1 MMNDLSLSNPISRR
15 SCLQLAALMTT
26 QATLGWADEQ
36 KKQTII
42 DAHVHVWTADTE
54 SYPLGPDYDKKDMQP
69 KSFTP
74 EELLTHTRP
83 AGVDK
88 IVLIQMS
95 YYQFDNSYMLDTIA
109 KYPDTFRGVA
119 IIDHEQADAHET
131 MNKLLKQGVTGF
143 RLYANADATS
153 QWLASKTMATMWK
166 TAADTGQA
174 ICLLANPDALPNIE
188 KLCRKFP
195 KTTVVVDHFGRIGV
209 DGTIC
214 TKDLD
219 NLCQL
224 AQHENVYV
232 KTSAFYA
239 LGKKQPPYEDLG
251 PMIKRL
257 RNTFG
262 AKRLMW
268 ASDCPFQVENNH
280 TYATSLTLIKDRLGF
295 LTDEDKKWMLY
306 KTADQVYWS

>member
-1 MMNDLSLSNPISRR
+1 MSSYSNLISRR
-15 SCLQLAALMTT
+15 SCLQLAALMATK
-26 QATLGWADEQ
+26 ATLGWADDRS
-36 KKQTII
+36 KQSFV
-42 DAHVHVWTADTE
+42 DAHVHVWTPDTTA
-54 SYPLGPDYDKKDMQP
+54 YPLGPDYDVQDMQP

-74 EELLTHTRP
+74 EELMTHTKP

-119 IIDHEQADAHET
+119 IIDHEKADASET
-131 MNKLLKQGVTGF
+131 MKKLQKQGTTGF
-143 RLYANADATS
+143 RLYADAAATS
-153 QWLASKTMATMWK
+153 QWLTSKSMAAMWK
-166 TAADTGQA
+166 TAAENGQA

-209 DGTIC
+209 DGTIRS
-214 TKDLD
+214 KDLD
-219 NLCQL
+219 NLCRL
-224 AQHENVYV
+224 AQQENVYV

-280 TYATSLTLIKDRLGF
+280 TYAASIALIKDRLDF
-295 LTDEDKKWMLY
+295 LTDEDKDWMLS
-306 KTADQVYWS
+306 KTAQHVYWS

>member
-1 MMNDLSLSNPISRR
+1 MSSYSNLISRR
-15 SCLQLAALMTT
+15 SCLQLAALMATK
-26 QATLGWADEQ
+26 ATLGWADDQ
-36 KKQTII
+36 SKQSFV
-42 DAHVHVWTADTE
+42 DAHVHVWTPDTTA
-54 SYPLGPDYDKKDMQP
+54 YPLGPDYDVQDMQP

-74 EELLTHTRP
+74 EELMTHTKP

-109 KYPDTFRGVA
+109 KNPDTFRGVA
-119 IIDHEQADAHET
+119 IIDHEKDDASET
-131 MNKLLKQGVTGF
+131 MKKLQKQGATGF
-143 RLYANADATS
+143 RLYADAAATS
-153 QWLASKTMATMWK
+153 QWLTSKSMAAMWK
-166 TAADTGQA
+166 TAADNGQA

-209 DGTIC
+209 DGTIRS
-214 TKDLD
+214 KDLD
-219 NLCQL
+219 NLCRL
-224 AQHENVYV
+224 AQQENVYV

-280 TYATSLTLIKDRLGF
+280 NYAASIALIKDRLDF
-295 LTDEDKKWMLY
+295 LTDEDKDWMLS
-306 KTADQVYWS
+306 KTAQHVYWS